1 MADEKEV
8 KIQADSVN
16 LYGILTIPKGAKS
29 LVIFAHGSGSSRLSP
44 RNRFVGGLLQKAG
57 MGTLLFDLLTAKEDE
72 IYENRFDIP
81 LLTGRLK
88 AVTLWTRE
96 QTETAKLKIGYFGAS
111 TGTSVALVAAADFG
125 KEIKAIVSRGGR
137 PDLAVDALRKVI
149 APTLLQL

>member
-72 IYENRFDIP
+72 IYENRFGYP
-81 LLTGRLK
+81 VAHR
-88 AVTLWTRE
+88 
-96 QTETAKLKIGYFGAS
+96 TAEGCHS
-111 TGTSVALVAAADFG
+111 VDQGTDGDS
-125 KEIKAIVSRGGR
+125 K
-137 PDLAVDALRKVI
+137 
-149 APTLLQL
+149 T